1 VRLTINGDEVSY
13 SLENEKTLADVLRG
27 VQSWLGSA
35 GFVIN
40 AVRADERDLLSIPP
54 GAWSS
59 TPVDSVAELA
69 IDALHTGDVKIEHWQ
84 TLHAW
89 LGMLADE
96 VTAPGP
102 VLDELLSGMTETM
115 DGVASNPFLPSGSDG
130 LQRLSSFFSGQ
141 AAADIRRWP
150 AEKREDALRLIET
163 LREALSRRIED
174 SSRPGDALARCTA
187 DLRSLAGK
195 LPNVS
200 VLLQTGQDRA
210 AMETVVGFT
219 DAIQNL
225 LSLVPFL
232 PPNAERGRVIADLT
246 PVLRDL
252 LSAFNA
258 KDSVLIGDLLEY
270 EVTPRIEKL
279 MPLLGNAPST
289 AAGNAPSTAAG
300 DPA

>member
-13 SLENEKTLADVLRG
+13 SLENETTLADVLRG

-40 AVRADERDLLSIPP
+40 AVRADERDLLSISAA
-54 GAWSS
+54 AWGS
-59 TPVDSVAELA
+59 TPVDSVGELA

-89 LGMLADE
+89 LGMLGDE
-96 VTAPGP
+96 VKAPGP
-102 VLDELLSGMTETM
+102 VLDELLSGMAETM
-115 DGVASNPFLPSGSDG
+115 DGVASNPFLPSGADG
-130 LQRLSSFFSGQ
+130 LQKLSSLFDGQ

-150 AEKREDALRLIET
+150 AGKREEALRLIGM
-163 LREALSRRIED
+163 LRDALARRIEE
-174 SSRPGDALARCTA
+174 SSQPRDALARCTA
-187 DLRSLAGK
+187 ELRSLAAR

-210 AMETVVGFT
+210 AMESVVGFT
-219 DAIQNL
+219 DTIQNL

-246 PVLRDL
+246 PVLRNL
-252 LSAFNA
+252 LSAFDA
-258 KDSVLIGDLLEY
+258 RDSVLIGDLLEY
-270 EVTPRIEKL
+270 EITPRIEKL
-279 MPLLGNAPST
+279 MPFLANAPGT
-289 AAGNAPSTAAG
+289 DAVGGA
-300 DPA
+300 